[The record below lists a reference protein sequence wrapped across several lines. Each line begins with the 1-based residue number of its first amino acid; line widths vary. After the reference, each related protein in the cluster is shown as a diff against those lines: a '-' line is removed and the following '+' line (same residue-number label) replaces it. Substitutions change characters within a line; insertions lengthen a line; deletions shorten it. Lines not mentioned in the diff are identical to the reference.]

1 MKKQTLVLALGIFLL
16 ASTSLVFAAP
26 SYYIASGALPA
37 DLGVLQAERAVWQ
50 SATGGGLAT
59 EGFESFTDGNG
70 LDFGGFA
77 VTKLDAGGFY
87 QVSGNNL
94 ITTQGNSVMAFDLL
108 GSTAVEFV
116 FDNAIH
122 SFGIDI
128 TSIDFPTTTVSF
140 LDNNGNMLNNFAVP
154 DVWAGATFFGVVN
167 TQAFSTVRFDFGGTD
182 EILDFDYLQYSSTS
196 PAIPEPGTL
205 SLLGLGLVGLAGAIR
220 RRRSK

>member
-1 MKKQTLVLALGIFLL
+1 MKKTTLVLALGVILL
-16 ASTSLVFAAP
+16 ASTSLVFASP
-26 SYYIASGALPA
+26 TYYVASGVLPA

-50 SATGGGLAT
+50 SATGGGLAS

-70 LDFGGFA
+70 IDFGPFTA
-77 VTKLDAGGFY
+77 TKLDMGGFY
-87 QVSGNNL
+87 QISSNPLV
-94 ITTQGNSVMAFDLL
+94 TTQGNSVMAFDLL
-108 GSTAVEFV
+108 GSTAVEFA

-128 TSIDFPTTTVSF
+128 TSIDFPSTTVSF
-140 LDNNGNMLNNFAVP
+140 LDNNGNMLNNFAIP
-154 DVWAGATFFGVVN
+154 GVWAGATFFGVTN

-182 EILDFDYLQYSSTS
+182 EILDFDYLQYSSNS

-220 RRRSK
+220 RKRSK